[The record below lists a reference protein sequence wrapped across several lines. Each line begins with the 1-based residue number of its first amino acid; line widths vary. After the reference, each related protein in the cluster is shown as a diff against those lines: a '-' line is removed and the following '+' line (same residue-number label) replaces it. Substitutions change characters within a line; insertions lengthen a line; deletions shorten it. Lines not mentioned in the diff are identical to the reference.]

1 MNTQSGQIEA
11 PVATAADSNRSA
23 SKLATPLPKATR
35 RTPKRPPVAVEGSG
49 SPTNIPGEERMP
61 GKATKTTKTKPASPA
76 SRLQQGRLFPED
88 DGATSVVTG
97 SAEPK
102 PASADRV
109 PDISTAT
116 TSTPSEANSVGEN
129 SANPVLPSETSHVH
143 PGNDVPGSSAN
154 VASDVASL
162 DAPPIIAAPKPAEKV
177 AAISELN
184 EQDFRERDERIVLA
198 AKIQNQP
205 ELWFIQAGRD
215 LDVIEEKKL
224 YRIEKFGSLEEYL
237 LSRGLLMQTTGHWRN
252 LARAYDEMV
261 AAGYTPPTVKA
272 VHFEAVKGYPV
283 ARKFQ
288 ILTAAS
294 VGGRITEKRIEAE
307 IARLLALEQPLGVE
321 PLANMAPS
329 GDKAEMAGNAHAG
342 IDSSD
347 LKTSSSATST
357 GPANGPAKRLGNAD
371 EIAARRATTG
381 SVVTANSGRSTEFRS
396 VASFSDDEL
405 RACKARFSVELT
417 NQLLKMRQIA
427 EAASARVGI
436 HHYDA
441 IEFFERMMKM

>member
-1 MNTQSGQIEA
+1 M
-11 PVATAADSNRSA
+11 
-23 SKLATPLPKATR
+23 
-35 RTPKRPPVAVEGSG
+35 
-49 SPTNIPGEERMP
+49 
-61 GKATKTTKTKPASPA
+61 
-76 SRLQQGRLFPED
+76 
-88 DGATSVVTG
+88 
-97 SAEPK
+97 
-102 PASADRV
+102 
-109 PDISTAT
+109 
-116 TSTPSEANSVGEN
+116 
-129 SANPVLPSETSHVH
+129 
-143 PGNDVPGSSAN
+143 PGSSAN

-224 YRIEKFGSLEEYL
+224 YRIEKFSSLEEYQ
-237 LSRGLLMQTTGHWRN
+237 LSRGLLMQTTGHWRK

-272 VHFEAVKGYPV
+272 VHFEAVEGYPV

-307 IARLLALEQPLGVE
+307 IAKLLALEQPLGIE
-321 PLANMAPS
+321 PLASMAPS
-329 GDKAEMAGNAHAG
+329 GDRAEMAGNAHAG

-347 LKTSSSATST
+347 LKTSSSATSA

-371 EIAARRATTG
+371 EIAARRATSEITVDAAHPLAGNGWVKVREVHANAANG
-381 SVVTANSGRSTEFRS
+381 SHDLVVKSVAAFGYRSGRDS
-396 VASFSDDEL
+396 L
-405 RACKARFSVELT
+405 RCCPERCRPPG
-417 NQLLKMRQIA
+417 LLWPA
-427 EAASARVGI
+427 EI
-436 HHYDA
+436 
-441 IEFFERMMKM
+441 